1 MMEFKKY
8 ISLEMAEQ
16 IHRLTVFHSGGGAY
30 GKIDVG
36 KLDSVL
42 ENIQND
48 DYYPTCVDKITHLF
62 FCACKFHAF
71 EDGNKRIAITLP
83 VALLQINGYEEI
95 ANRFF
100 AQTEN
105 ITYHVASGKI
115 SKPLLYEI
123 VEAIL
128 NGNYENNIPLLEKVL
143 IAIS

>member
-1 MMEFKKY
+1 MELKKY
-8 ISLEMAEQ
+8 FSLEIAEQ
-16 IHRLTVFHSGGGAY
+16 IHRLTVIHSGGGAY
-30 GKIDVG
+30 GKIDLG

-42 ENIQND
+42 QNIQND
-48 DYYPTCVDKITHLF
+48 DYYPTCADKITHLF

-83 VALLQINGYEEI
+83 VALLQINGYGEL

-100 AQTEN
+100 KQTEN
-105 ITYHVASGKI
+105 ITYHVAAGKI
-115 SKPLLYEI
+115 NKDLLHEI

-128 NGNYENNIPLLEKVL
+128 DNNYEGNLALMEKIL